1 MGDKGGEPKGGGSYE
16 GKLAELTTGV
26 GEMNLN
32 DLDDDVH
39 DDVHDYIDNSTT
51 TYHRTDYYPQGGAGA
66 SKTPCRTPGA
76 IGDVKGEPSEKT
88 LMQAARNFND
98 RMTNH
103 CMDAAGVSTPSD
115 GFSRRRKL
123 TKQTKEKLAR
133 QWESQSRNYD
143 IEENGISSPST
154 RKLLPSELSQVKKER
169 EAGGNSDDVDELARR
184 MAAAKR
190 ASRGARK
197 PLGSELGQPKVW

>member
-39 DDVHDYIDNSTT
+39 DHIDNSTT
-51 TYHRTDYYPQGGAGA
+51 TYHRTDYYSQGGAGA

-88 LMQAARNFND
+88 LQNTGKGWQQRVVNQGD
-98 RMTNH
+98 
-103 CMDAAGVSTPSD
+103 
-115 GFSRRRKL
+115 L
-123 TKQTKEKLAR
+123 
-133 QWESQSRNYD
+133 Y
-143 IEENGISSPST
+143 SPST
-154 RKLLPSELSQVKKER
+154 LKPERDDKNRPPRRKRSTRFSLRRSQKYLDEHELAMADKRNPMTPTTEENLLRSELRQVEEER
-169 EAGGNSDDVDELARR
+169 EAGENEDVHKLAAD
-184 MAAAKR
+184 MAAKR
-190 ASRGARK
+190 PSRRTRNL
-197 PLGSELGQPKVW
+197 LGSELGQPKVW